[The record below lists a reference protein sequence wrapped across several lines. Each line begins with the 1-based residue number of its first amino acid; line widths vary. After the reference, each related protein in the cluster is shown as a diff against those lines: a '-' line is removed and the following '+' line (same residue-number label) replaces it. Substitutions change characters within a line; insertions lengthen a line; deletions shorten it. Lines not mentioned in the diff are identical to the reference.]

1 MKRWTLAA
9 ALVLPLPFA
18 ALPLIAV
25 MLGDPSPVGGSEQSV
40 ALEIA
45 PMDQPGSAP
54 AGAEPTSLGFR
65 ISLEEPRECGIHG
78 ES

>member
-25 MLGDPSPVGGSEQSV
+25 LLGGPSHAGGSEQSV
-40 ALEIA
+40 AFEIT
-45 PMDQPGSAP
+45 PVDQPAAAP
-54 AGAEPTSLGFR
+54 AGAEATSLGFR
-65 ISLEEPRECGIHG
+65 ISPAEPLECGTHG